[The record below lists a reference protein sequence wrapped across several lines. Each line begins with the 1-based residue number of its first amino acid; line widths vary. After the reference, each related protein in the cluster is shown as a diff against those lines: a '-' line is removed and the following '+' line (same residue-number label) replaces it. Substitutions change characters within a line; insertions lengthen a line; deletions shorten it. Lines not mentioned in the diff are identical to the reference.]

1 MFGGGCA
8 DCAFYELGSSGL
20 WGVEGLLEPSK
31 SLEERLVCGIELA
44 VSLVS
49 PFGLALEN
57 RLFPCGRGED
67 RVLPMKISRLLWQ
80 SSMAGWGLFLML
92 FGQSF
97 IALGEG
103 SKDLPDWK
111 AGDWES
117 LFDGES
123 LEGWK
128 RTDFAGR
135 AVPKVEGGKILI
147 PAGLALSGIHA
158 TNPPP
163 KMNFELTLEAKKI
176 EGNDFFCC
184 LTFPYGESH
193 CSFVVGGWGGGVVG
207 ISSVDGMDASEN
219 ETADYMAFEKNRWY
233 RITVRIT
240 QEKIEAWIDKNKMV
254 DLKTADRKISMRFGE
269 IEESAPL
276 GIATWMTSAAIRDI
290 RIRKIPE

>member
-1 MFGGGCA
+1 MRI
-8 DCAFYELGSSGL
+8 STS
-20 WGVEGLLEPSK
+20 WGVLGFGELKGYSEPGK

-44 VSLVS
+44 VSSVS

-67 RVLPMKISRLLWQ
+67 RVLPMKISRLLGQ
-80 SSMAGWGLFLML
+80 SSMAGWVLFLLL

-97 IALGEG
+97 LALGED

-158 TNPPP
+158 T
-163 KMNFELTLEAKKI
+163 
-176 EGNDFFCC
+176 
-184 LTFPYGESH
+184 
-193 CSFVVGGWGGGVVG
+193 
-207 ISSVDGMDASEN
+207 
-219 ETADYMAFEKNRWY
+219 
-233 RITVRIT
+233 
-240 QEKIEAWIDKNKMV
+240 
-254 DLKTADRKISMRFGE
+254 
-269 IEESAPL
+269 
-276 GIATWMTSAAIRDI
+276 
-290 RIRKIPE
+290 